1 MSTAVLTSPL
11 LLWDWGRTAKRTLT
25 GDAIRSRFHTVGEV
39 NFEAGLRI
47 GVDSVL
53 NFLAKAERK
62 TTCLSVFINSALVL
76 AVAQTV
82 QVQISPVDFFTRP
95 VFRQISLGKINL
107 DIGNAVSSLLST
119 MCDCPLWES
128 SYPFEVQP

>member
-1 MSTAVLTSPL
+1 MSTAVLTLPL
-11 LLWDWGRTAKRTLT
+11 FLWDCGTGTKRTLT

-119 MCDCPLWES
+119 MCDRSLWES
-128 SYPFEVQP
+128 PYPFEVQP